1 MKKINAIL
9 IAVIAASLILVAGCY
24 DGGVTQPEVIGY
36 DGYVTMGWACFEA
49 GDYVGAMEAFQ
60 NALDMDVAK
69 PDAYLGA
76 GWCSILLPD
85 YWVIGDQ
92 YDYMAVQHD
101 DGTWPIELLSGSM
114 TQDKDWTVFD
124 CTVPALTANDR
135 MVIESF
141 GDSLLVVEG
150 DTLIPSFSVSAGDTT
165 WHLAVTNVEIGDWLY
180 DEYSNMRFQYTF
192 EIDNPNVTAMFI
204 VVNGFSSQDCA
215 VDSLV
220 NGTAAT
226 TVYISVPYFRVEA
239 GENYRTWC
247 MNDNDM
253 GYEYATYQN
262 AGGQTAF
269 ATDAVAA
276 YGLLQ
281 DARGENADVLSGV
294 ATLIGL
300 ADEGEYSF
308 SHYAGITSLKMKGMA
323 AAMAYRN
330 LYFRPALGICRSEG
344 FGLDIQMSD
353 PDFLVELMQA
363 IEMMLQ

>member
-1 MKKINAIL
+1 MMKNINAIL

-24 DGGVTQPEVIGY
+24 DGGVTQPDVIGY
-36 DGYVTMGWACFEA
+36 DGYITAGWACFEA
-49 GDYVGAMEAFQ
+49 GDYVAAMDNFQ
-60 NALDMDVAK
+60 NALDMDVSR

-101 DGTWPIELLSGSM
+101 DKTWPINLL
-114 TQDKDWTVFD
+114 TETLVQDEDWTVFD

-135 MVIESF
+135 MVIEAF

-150 DTLIPSFSVSAGDTT
+150 DTLVPHVTASDTV
-165 WHLAVTNVEIGDWLY
+165 LAVDNIIIGDWLY
-180 DEYSNMRFQYTF
+180 DEYSNIRFQYTF
-192 EIDNPNVTAMFI
+192 EIANPNVAAIFVAT
-204 VVNGFSSQDCA
+204 NGFSLVDSA
-215 VDSLV
+215 VDSIV
-220 NGTAAT
+220 NGTSVS
-226 TVYISVPYFRVEA
+226 TVYLSVPYNRVAA
-239 GENYRTWC
+239 GDDNIRTWC
-247 MNDNDM
+247 MNTNSM
-253 GYEYATYQN
+253 LFEYATYQSV
-262 AGGQTAF
+262 GTSAF

-281 DARGENADVLSGV
+281 DTRGENGDVLSGV
-294 ATLIGL
+294 ATLVGL
-300 ADEGEYSF
+300 AEEGEYSF
-308 SHYAGITSLKMKGMA
+308 GHYAGITSLKLKGMA

-363 IEMMLQ
+363 IEMMLL